1 MKKTIVKSNK
11 IGGSYSKTTVHGTS
25 AAGLLFVTGQVANK
39 PDTKPSGDPLA
50 QVELGGIEEQT
61 VQVMENVKAILEEA
75 GTDFDHVLK
84 RNVYITH
91 VSDFEPV
98 YAVME
103 RYFSSPVASTGVIT
117 GLVPPSS
124 RVEVD
129 VIVAIPD

>member
-84 RNVYITH
+84 RNVYIH
-91 VSDFEPV
+91 PRFRLR
-98 YAVME
+98 A
-103 RYFSSPVASTGVIT
+103 GVRGDGNVT
-117 GLVPPSS
+117 SAARWRAP
-124 RVEVD
+124 
-129 VIVAIPD
+129 A